1 MDAGQLFEQLQ
12 VKSKQNSNDI
22 AVVLDAVITTIIEK
36 VNSGQSVEFADFG
49 HFKKSEYDKL
59 DFEVSG
65 SFAKIINYKY
75 DGMESVPLSDSDKSA
90 LLQQPEYPTATEL
103 PADSL
108 QHSPA
113 GIQADDDSLS
123 DFVMPSESSFEEQTE
138 EFISNPEPEIEPQP
152 VSEDRIVLPEPPA
165 AVYENEEPDEYK
177 IDVPEIVNET
187 SDAINEEKP
196 DDSVSSYVTEI
207 LDDIQ
212 NQQEEIKP
220 AQAPAPSFYE
230 RDEPVALPNIRKL
243 DTVIV
248 EESLNEKKK
257 EMPMQSYTSTGYQE
271 PKRQEVPDEDQYTG
285 SGLSNSEL
293 GNDTDGSKKWMLILG
308 IAIIGVAIG
317 FWVFFHL
324 DTKDSSKPL
333 TDSDTTQSEIVDSTA
348 LTGSNE
354 PVVDPF
360 EDTSAPVEATP
371 VKNTK
376 KSKTAA
382 KETKTKEVK
391 KETKTAAKPA
401 VTSNKTVAKKEAV
414 KSAPV
419 KSAPVKKSEPVSN
432 QSVSSPSSIDYDGIG
447 NISGLKG
454 TFEQSKG
461 GYTITVSSWAKK
473 TQAEREL
480 KKWTDVGVAA
490 SISEV
495 YLADKNGYWYRVRIG
510 QFKTRKEASA
520 TANEVKN
527 ELPGVYVVDA
537 AAD

>member
-36 VNSGQSVEFADFG
+36 VSSGQSVEFADFG

-59 DFEVSG
+59 DFEVST

-90 LLQQPEYPTATEL
+90 LSMQQESVLPEEFSSETEEPKPASIQNDDESLKDFEL
-103 PADSL
+103 PS
-108 QHSPA
+108 Q
-113 GIQADDDSLS
+113 S
-123 DFVMPSESSFEEQTE
+123 DYEEQPGELISEGETE
-138 EFISNPEPEIEPQP
+138 IQSNLI
-152 VSEDRIVLPEPPA
+152 SEDTIVLPEPPA
-165 AVYENEEPDEYK
+165 SGFAAEEPDEYK

-196 DDSVSSYVTEI
+196 ADSVSSYVTEI

-212 NQQEEIKP
+212 NQQEEIKQVP
-220 AQAPAPSFYE
+220 SPSFYE

-271 PKRQEVPDEDQYTG
+271 PKRQEEDQYTG
-285 SGLSNSEL
+285 AGLSNSEL
-293 GNDTDGSKKWMLILG
+293 GNDSDGSKKWMLILG
-308 IAIIGVAIG
+308 LAIVGVAIG
-317 FWVFFHL
+317 FWLFFHL
-324 DTKDSSKPL
+324 DTKDTAKPL
-333 TDSDTTQSEIVDSTA
+333 ADTDTTQSEIVDSTA
-348 LTGSNE
+348 LAGANV
-354 PVVDPF
+354 PVSDPF
-360 EDTSAPVEATP
+360 EDTSEPADVTP
-371 VKNTK
+371 QKPAKKGKSTVK
-376 KSKTAA
+376 
-382 KETKTKEVK
+382 EVKTKEVK
-391 KETKTAAKPA
+391 KETKLPAKSS
-401 VTSNKTVAKKEAV
+401 VTSSKTVAKKETV
-414 KSAPV
+414 KPAPS
-419 KSAPVKKSEPVSN
+419 KRSEPVST
-432 QSVSSPSSIDYDGIG
+432 QSVSAPSTVNYAGISD
-447 NISGLKG
+447 ISGLKG
-454 TFEQSKG
+454 TFDQSKG

-480 KKWTDVGVAA
+480 KKWTDECGAA

-510 QFKTRKEASA
+510 QFKTRKEASSV
-520 TANEVKN
+520 ANEVRN
-527 ELPGVYVVDA
+527 ELPGVYVADA

>member
-12 VKSKQNSNDI
+12 LKSKQNSNDI
-22 AVVLDAVITTIIEK
+22 AVVLDAVITTIVEK
-36 VNSGQSVEFADFG
+36 VKSGQSVEFADFG
-49 HFKKSEYDKL
+49 NFKKSEYDKL

-90 LLQQPEYPTATEL
+90 LSQVMESNSEEGVQ
-103 PADSL
+103 ADSL
-108 QHSPA
+108 FQEPT
-113 GIQADDDSLS
+113 GIQADDESLS
-123 DFVMPSESSFEEQTE
+123 DFVMPSEEV
-138 EFISNPEPEIEPQP
+138 IEPQTDELIE
-152 VSEDRIVLPEPPA
+152 VEESDYQEFSISEDQVVLPEPTA
-165 AVYENEEPDEYK
+165 SVSENVEPDEYK

-187 SDAINEEKP
+187 SDVNNEVKP
-196 DDSVSSYVTEI
+196 VDSVSSYVTEI

-220 AQAPAPSFYE
+220 ETSSSFYE
-230 RDEPVALPNIRKL
+230 RDEPVAQPNIRKL

-271 PKRQEVPDEDQYTG
+271 PKRQEEDQYTG
-285 SGLSNSEL
+285 AGLSNSEL
-293 GNDTDGSKKWMLILG
+293 GNDSDGSKKWMLILG
-308 IAIIGVAIG
+308 IAIVGVAIG

-324 DTKDSSKPL
+324 DTKDAAKPL
-333 TDSDTTQSEIVDSTA
+333 ADADTTQSEIIDSTA
-348 LTGSNE
+348 LAGAGQ

-360 EDTSAPVEATP
+360 DDTSVPEEVTLP
-371 VKNTK
+371 KNSK
-376 KSKTAA
+376 KDKASSKDA
-382 KETKTKEVK
+382 KTKEVK
-391 KETKTAAKPA
+391 KETKTPAKSA
-401 VTSNKTVAKKEAV
+401 VTSNKPAAKKEVV
-414 KSAPV
+414 KSTPA
-419 KSAPVKKSEPVSN
+419 KSSPVKKSVPVSN
-432 QSVSSPSSIDYDGIG
+432 HGDVGSGAVDYAGIG
-447 NISGLKG
+447 SISGLKG
-454 TFEQSKG
+454 TFDQSKG

-473 TQAEREL
+473 PQAEREL

-520 TANEVKN
+520 AANEVKN
-527 ELPGVYVVDA
+527 ELPGVYVADA